1 MSAETRQHPS
11 YVAIW
16 VVLLIALFV
25 SVALGSMGNVVLAT
39 ALIFGIATFKAYL
52 VAAYYMG
59 LKWEARYVTAI
70 LLVGIAFMLILYFGL
85 TPDIRHG
92 YGK

>member
-1 MSAETRQHPS
+1 MTVEARKHPS

-16 VVLLIALFV
+16 AVLLAALFA
-25 SVALGSMGNVVLAT
+25 SLALGSLGNVVLAT

-59 LKWEARYVTAI
+59 LKWEARYVAAI
-70 LLVGIAFMLILYFGL
+70 LLAGLAFMLILYFAL
-85 TPDIRHG
+85 IPDIQHG
-92 YGK
+92 YGR